1 MSNENKHMNYKTSK
15 KIEWKITKIIKLLQ
29 SATLEQLEEIEIFIK
44 TYLT

>member
-1 MSNENKHMNYKTSK
+1 MSNENKQYKVTK

-44 TYLT
+44 TYIT